1 MSKLI
6 QKRKKL
12 YRKCSRCNES
22 ICWKHRS
29 YNRKGF
35 HSKDDADEI
44 PPVFVQ
50 CYQCQNPSCKAS
62 FNDLPENVLP
72 YTRFFLPDFLELF
85 TLFAKGYSA
94 WKIYKTSSFGKRIS
108 LAIIQRLIITFKK
121 VLSFIQSW
129 IRELNCTISNN
140 LETMVHTL
148 QHCVSWFDLTRR
160 WFRTIYPLRFSQ
172 NFNPQNSVP

>member
-6 QKRKKL
+6 QKSKKPYL
-12 YRKCSRCNES
+12 KCPRCNENV
-22 ICWKHRS
+22 CWKHRG

-35 HSKDDADEI
+35 HNKNENGETPLI
-44 PPVFVQ
+44 FVQ

-160 WFRTIYPLRFSQ
+160 WFRTIYPFRFSQ